1 MQATFPTL
9 SLNCA
14 PRPPKPSW
22 FGDKSAHAIICIQL
36 GGVTVWQMVL
46 HLDALMYLSD
56 VTLYSAIAAESVVA
70 YLKQVGLRLLLLV
83 DRPTNRVSN
92 SPDNLTHITF
102 VKWIMVWLV
111 KIRLINIVKVCFAL
125 VSNKCHL
132 SLMRVSDDPFCSYCS
147 ETYVESASH

>member
-1 MQATFPTL
+1 
-9 SLNCA
+9 
-14 PRPPKPSW
+14 
-22 FGDKSAHAIICIQL
+22 
-36 GGVTVWQMVL
+36 MVL

-102 VKWIMVWLV
+102 VK
-111 KIRLINIVKVCFAL
+111 
-125 VSNKCHL
+125 
-132 SLMRVSDDPFCSYCS
+132 
-147 ETYVESASH
+147 